1 MTIRTEKACSGTD
14 IKAALKKAS
23 ENELKGILGYTELA
37 VVAQDFVHDSRSSI
51 VDGSACI
58 HLNDNFHKIIA
69 WYDNGTLHQRMG
81 SHLVILFV
89 KFSPTPSKL
98 SEWGYSN
105 RLVDLAVYCNRA

>member
-1 MTIRTEKACSGTD
+1 MTIRTEKACSGDD

-37 VVAQDFVHDSRSSI
+37 VVSQDFVHDSRSSI
-51 VDGSACI
+51 VDASACI

-69 WYDNGTLHQRMG
+69 WYDNGKSCVWVESVVLFLQ
-81 SHLVILFV
+81 HLTHC
-89 KFSPTPSKL
+89 KQ

-105 RLVDLAVYCNRA
+105 RLVDLAVYCNNA